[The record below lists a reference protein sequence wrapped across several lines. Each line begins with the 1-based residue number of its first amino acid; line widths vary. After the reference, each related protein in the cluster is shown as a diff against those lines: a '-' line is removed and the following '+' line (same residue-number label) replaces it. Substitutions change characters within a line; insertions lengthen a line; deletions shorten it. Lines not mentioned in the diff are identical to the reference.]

1 MYMLT
6 DDIAVMLIALNVKA
20 AYIYKYIRPRNTR
33 TEIYA
38 GRVACCPLVSHVM

>member
-1 MYMLT
+1 MYTLT

-33 TEIYA
+33 MEIHA
-38 GRVACCPLVSHVM
+38 GRVVCCPLVTHIK